1 MSADDAGL
9 ALAWVV
15 LGASGLYIGGQLVRA
30 EPEVFGPIALALL
43 GLWLLA
49 ALIRWHQRAM
59 RRVRDLSEASLN
71 EAGRMF
77 PGAEDIVRERHEVKR

>member
-9 ALAWVV
+9 ALAWVI
-15 LGASGLYIGGQLVRA
+15 LGAAGLYIGGQLVRA

-49 ALIRWHQRAM
+49 ALLRWHQRAM